1 MPSWRVCGLLIREG
15 DKPLHCVD
23 SVLTSA
29 GGDSTLCRPNS
40 FTAFES
46 ANTYLDVLAF
56 KTLRLPRPVPSPVG
70 ERNLGNLM
78 HVAAGSSTNEVCHN
92 VTVFALS
99 QPPDTNNGY
108 STCQPE
114 WLRDAS
120 ASTVETT
127 TTPKSWHCV
136 LLCAL
141 CIIAQHSTGRRGKG
155 NNINRRL
162 LTRNACWCETQ
173 TVQLSGTAPRS
184 HPCRGQQALG
194 ITRQQDAICRGHFR
208 GSTARW
214 TLILREHLTVPLSPV
229 SRCAMMMQRLW
240 NRLDATAV
248 GFVENADRTFSA
260 CHMHSNSTRAF

>member
-1 MPSWRVCGLLIREG
+1 MCRVGG
-15 DKPLHCVD
+15 WVD
-23 SVLTSA
+23 SSFVKETNPCTAWTSVLTSA

-46 ANTYLDVLAF
+46 ANTYPDVLAF
-56 KTLRLPRPVPSPVG
+56 ETLRLPRPVPSPVG

-78 HVAAGSSTNEVCHN
+78 HVAAGSSANEVCHN
-92 VTVFALS
+92 VTVFALL

-127 TTPKSWHCV
+127 TTPKSRHCV

-141 CIIAQHSTGRRGKG
+141 CIIAQHSTGQRGKG

-162 LTRNACWCETQ
+162 LTRNACWRKTQ
-173 TVQLSGTAPRS
+173 
-184 HPCRGQQALG
+184 
-194 ITRQQDAICRGHFR
+194 
-208 GSTARW
+208 
-214 TLILREHLTVPLSPV
+214 TVPLSPV

-248 GFVENADRTFSA
+248 GFVENAGRTFSA
-260 CHMHSNSTRAF
+260 CHMHSRSTRAF